1 MPKAWS
7 WNSGSTTGSASSSAQ
22 LAYAPPQQVS
32 PTTIAAATIGT
43 GFFTQTFDANE
54 DVILELPKTETRK
67 ASMTIIGGRN
77 IRVIGGAI
85 QNTASGAGLA
95 FQKCA
100 GSVFVEGVD
109 INMAGV
115 NNDALDVGGRQLTDA
130 NGPTYPD
137 VYIQN
142 CRFYNVNGTLATTHA
157 DMFQPQGPVGRIF
170 VDKFTGTSN
179 YQGFFLP
186 PQKPI
191 TSLAMSRT
199 NLGYTGPGVEQET
212 TYLLW
217 LLESGQTPYPV
228 TLNQVYVNPRS
239 VQTVAANGVY
249 PSSGVA
255 TIGAYVLSG
264 GTVTWPTTGM
274 QVAGVVTPG
283 VPSTGDFVG
292 TGVVGLNYTSPGY
305 QSQVAA
311 LETPNA
317 AQAIPWEDRSIV
329 STFDFRATAAAG
341 ALTAN
346 QARGGRV
353 RIPKNGKLRDIAI
366 FVGVQSGNISVGIY
380 DVGQTVSGERTRVY
394 TTGAIVCPATGTQ
407 IVGNPELDVEVGQ
420 YLEFWLAADNATATF
435 TRATPA
441 SVLLPS
447 SYPAPPGALATPN
460 ALAPVQGTAQ
470 PLPATLPGNLAAGGT
485 LPLITARIV

>member
-1 MPKAWS
+1 MAHIEGPR
-7 WNSGSTTGSASSSAQ
+7 SGATTVSPVSSPQ
-22 LAYAPPQQVS
+22 LAYAPPQQAS
-32 PTTIAAATIGT
+32 PTTISAATIGT

-77 IRVIGGAI
+77 IRVIGGAV
-85 QNTASGAGLA
+85 QNIASGAGMA

-100 GSVFVEGVD
+100 GSVFIEGVD

-115 NNDALDVGGRQLTDA
+115 NADALDIGGRQLTDA
-130 NGPTYPD
+130 SGPTTPD
-137 VYIQN
+137 VFIQN

-157 DMFQPQGPVGRIF
+157 DIFQPQGPVGRIF

-191 TSLAMSRT
+191 SSLAMSRT
-199 NLGYTGPGVEQET
+199 NLGYTGPGVEQES

-217 LLESGQTPYPV
+217 LLETGQTPYPV
-228 TLNQVYVNPRS
+228 TLNQVYLNPRTG
-239 VQTVAANGVY
+239 QTVAANGVW
-249 PSSGVA
+249 PNSGVA
-255 TIGAYVLSG
+255 TIGAYTLSEG
-264 GTVTWPTTGM
+264 NVTWPTTGM

-283 VPSTGDFVG
+283 TPPTGDYVP
-292 TGVVGLNYTSPGY
+292 TGAVGLNYISPGY
-305 QSQVAA
+305 QGQVATVEA
-311 LETPNA
+311 ASA
-317 AQAIPWEDRSIV
+317 AQSLPWEDRSIV
-329 STFDFRATAAAG
+329 TTFDFRATAAAA

-353 RIPKNGKLRDIAI
+353 RIPKNGKLRDLAI
-366 FVGVQSGNISVGIY
+366 YVGVQSGNISVGIY
-380 DVGQTVSGERTRVY
+380 DVGQTTNGERTRLY
-394 TTGAIVCPATGTQ
+394 TTGAIACPATGTQ
-407 IVGNPELDVEVGQ
+407 IVGSPELDVEIGQ
-420 YLEFWLAADNATATF
+420 YLEFWLACDNATATF

-447 SYPAPPGALATPN
+447 TYPAPPGALATPN

-470 PLPATLPGNLAAGGT
+470 PLPTTLPGTLAAGGT
-485 LPLITARIV
+485 LPLITARIA